1 MLQLLTQDPMLFL
14 LLSLYRV
21 PALIITLCCHEWA
34 HAYVAY
40 RCGDPTARMMGRMT
54 LDPRR
59 HLDPF
64 GTILMVTVGFGWA
77 KPVPVNPRNFRH
89 RVADD
94 VKVSLAGIGT
104 NLVLFL
110 LCITLA
116 IALNS
121 MLWQPEILSAY
132 GSASFLSL
140 NGINSMLIAGSDQL
154 SMFMQRPWLSPVV
167 GFVTLLANMNLMVA
181 LFNLLP
187 IPPLDGHHVV
197 NDLLFKGRLNLSP
210 QVAQAGILII
220 MVISFSTDILSNVLS
235 FFAAHIHNGVL
246 SLFLMMT
253 GG

>member
-1 MLQLLTQDPMLFL
+1 MRFL

-40 RCGDPTARMMGRMT
+40 RCGDPTARMLGRMT
-54 LDPRR
+54 LNPLR
-59 HLDPF
+59 HLDPL
-64 GTILMVTVGFGWA
+64 GTVLMITVGFGWA
-77 KPVPVNPRNFRH
+77 KPVPVNPRNYRN
-89 RVADD
+89 RIADD
-94 VKVSLAGIGT
+94 VKVSLAGITT
-104 NLVLFL
+104 NFVLFL
-110 LCITLA
+110 LCTTLT
-116 IALNS
+116 IALNGL
-121 MLWQPEILSAY
+121 LWKPEILSIY
-132 GSASFLSL
+132 GSEFFLSL
-140 NGINSMLIAGSDQL
+140 NGANSALIFGSDQL
-154 SMFMQRPWLSPVV
+154 SAFMQRPWLSPVI

-210 QVAQAGILII
+210 QMAQAGILII

-235 FFAAHIHNGVL
+235 FFATHIHNGVL

-253 GG
+253 GA